1 MVNTIRSTP
10 PDASEH
16 APYYGRY
23 TSLMGRGDIV
33 DTLAQQCPETIA
45 LLSSL
50 SDGQAN
56 YRYAP
61 GKWSIKEMLGHV
73 VDTERIFAY
82 RALRIA
88 RNDQTPIEG
97 FEQDDYVRGANFSE
111 CRLTDMLDEFAVVRR
126 ASILLFQQLTPEA
139 WLRHGT
145 ASQMGIS
152 VRAVAYIIAGHEIY
166 HRNALKEKYRSGA
179 AAHA

>member
-23 TSLMGRGDIV
+23 TALVANGDIV
-33 DTLAQQCPETIA
+33 ETLAQQCPETIA

-50 SDGQAN
+50 SDEGAN

-61 GKWSIKEMLGHV
+61 TKWSIKEMLGHV
-73 VDTERIFAY
+73 VDAERIFAY

-111 CRLTDMLDEFAVVRR
+111 CHFNDMLEELTCVRR
-126 ASILLFQQLTPEA
+126 ASVLLFQQLSPEA
-139 WLRHGT
+139 WLRHGM
-145 ASQMGIS
+145 ANQMGIS
-152 VRAVAYIIAGHEIY
+152 VRALAYVVAGHEIY
-166 HRNALKEKYRSGA
+166 HRNALKEKYLSGA

>member
-1 MVNTIRSTP
+1 
-10 PDASEH
+10 
-16 APYYGRY
+16 
-23 TSLMGRGDIV
+23 MGRGDIV

-179 AAHA
+179 AAPA

>member
-10 PDASEH
+10 PEPSEH

-23 TSLMGRGDIV
+23 TSLVAKGDIV
-33 DTLAQQCPETIA
+33 DTLARQGPETIA

-50 SDGQAN
+50 SDEQAN

-111 CRLTDMLDEFAVVRR
+111 HRIKDMLEEFAIVRR
-126 ASILLFQQLTPEA
+126 ASILLFQQLSPEA

-152 VRAVAYIIAGHEIY
+152 VRALAYIIAGHEIY
-166 HRNALKEKYRSGA
+166 HRNALKEKYLSGA

>member
-10 PDASEH
+10 PQPSEH

-23 TSLMGRGDIV
+23 TSLVVNGDIV
-33 DTLAQQCPETIA
+33 DTLGQQCPETIA

-50 SDGQAN
+50 SDEQAN

-73 VDTERIFAY
+73 VDTERVFAY

-88 RNDQTPIEG
+88 RNDQTPREG

-111 CRLTDMLDEFAVVRR
+111 CRLKDMLEEFTCVRR
-126 ASILLFQQLTPEA
+126 ASVLLFQQLSPEA

-145 ASQMGIS
+145 ASQMGVS
-152 VRAVAYIIAGHEIY
+152 VRALAYIVAGHEIY
-166 HRNALKEKYRSGA
+166 HRNALKEKYLTAA